1 MGIKATLI
9 PGDGIG
15 PEIVSATLHILDAMG
30 NPFDFDVKHAGQLT
44 YETEGF
50 AFPEATKESIRAHGL
65 ALKGPLGTPS
75 AGGYRSATVQMREE
89 FQLFANVR
97 PSQSFVPGE
106 KFHKDVD
113 LVLVRENLQGLY
125 ASVEGYIPIGD
136 DPHGVAF
143 ATAYNTKEEMLQILR
158 YGFDLADKR
167 DGKRKVTVVHKSNIL
182 KKLSGILVE
191 ASKQILSEYPTL
203 TVEHEIADA
212 FGANLAVN
220 PQYYDVIVTTNL
232 FGDLFSDLAAVLVG
246 RLGTAA
252 GANYGKDVAIF
263 EAVHGTA
270 ENIAGKGIAN
280 PTSLLLSTV
289 MMLRHAGLPDDA
301 ARLDKAVKDTI
312 RAGDMTGDIGGSL
325 DTKGFVKAVIG
336 RL

>member
-15 PEIVSATLHILDAMG
+15 PEIVSATLQVLDAMG

-44 YETEGF
+44 YETKGF
-50 AFPEATKESIRAHGL
+50 AFPEATKDSIRANGL

-75 AGGYRSATVQMREE
+75 GGGYRSATVQMREE

-97 PSQSFVPGE
+97 PSQSFVPGDMY
-106 KFHKDVD
+106 HKDVD
-113 LVLVRENLQGLY
+113 LVIVRENLQGLY
-125 ASVEGYIPIGD
+125 ASVEGYIPVGD

-143 ATAYNTKEEMLQILR
+143 ATAYNTKEEMLRILR
-158 YGFDLADKR
+158 YAFDLADKR
-167 DGKRKVTVVHKSNIL
+167 NGKRKVTVVHKSNIL

-191 ASKQILSEYPTL
+191 ASRQILPEYPTL

-212 FGANLAVN
+212 FGANLAVK
-220 PQYYDVIVTTNL
+220 PQKYDVIVTTNL

-252 GANYGKDVAIF
+252 GANYGKDAAIF

-270 ENIAGKGIAN
+270 EDIAGKGIAN

-289 MMLRHAGLPDDA
+289 MMLRHAGLPDEA
-301 ARLDKAVKDTI
+301 TRLEKAVKDTI
-312 RAGDMTGDIGGSL
+312 RAGEMTGDIGGTL
-325 DTKGFVKAVIG
+325 DTRGFVKAVIG